1 MAEERRRFLGELTAW
16 QVSMIAGMFGAKLD
30 PTEINPYR
38 VWTAAELAKRA
49 AFERQRFWAAVGGK
63 PALAD
68 AMRTSIGKVRA
79 AHQETAST
87 AEEMAEP

>member
-49 AFERQRFWAAVGGK
+49 AFERQRFWAAVGVGLFGRNVFK
-63 PALAD
+63 KTESPEC
-68 AMRTSIGKVRA
+68 
-79 AHQETAST
+79 Q
-87 AEEMAEP
+87 